1 MGQGGQV
8 LGCEAGLRGGPDE
21 GGADNGSSLNAIAA
35 RSPKQG
41 VRSSA
46 RAKLRVDTRF
56 GCERM
61 ALVGVFPA
69 PTRRGVPDVP
79 LMLNAVADISI
90 STEQGRA
97 GGEQAFPS
105 WSYNWLLELILYRL
119 NLPVYVLPFL
129 VLAIYWLAPLV
140 MSLWEGTA
148 LSGARAEAL
157 VQFLGQLGLPERV
170 IGAARQFAHQQRF
183 HAADSLPYLQDANHF
198 LFTATLALGAVVG
211 ALTLKNFDCTV
222 LGCVLINSA

>member
-157 VQFLGQLGLPERV
+157 VQFLGQLGLP
-170 IGAARQFAHQQRF
+170 QRF